1 MPEWHIYLV
10 RCRDGALY
18 TGIATD
24 VSRRFEEH
32 QSGGNKGA
40 KFLRGRGPL
49 DLVFHKTVGSKALA
63 LKLEYRIKKLSKVE
77 KEKLVLENTSA
88 KTLIAQL
95 LGEAA

>member
-24 VSRRFEEH
+24 IARRFEEH
-32 QSGGNKGA
+32 QSSNKGA

-49 DLVFHKTVGSKALA
+49 DLVFHQKVGNKALA
-63 LKLEYRIKKLSKVE
+63 LKLEYRIKKLAKAE
-77 KEKLVLENTSA
+77 KEKLVLENVSA

-95 LGEAA
+95 LGEVE